1 MRLLNADRRPPK
13 RVVALAAAVASGAV
27 LVAASAQ
34 ADFTLTSCG
43 GSNIAGTGSSLQ
55 NVAQKNLWS
64 GTAAN
69 EFNSADGCPGKVEVK
84 SGRIVIKEE
93 IFFATNKDVIQ
104 KKSFGVLEA
113 VAHAMKTLTQ
123 IKKVAIEG
131 HTDNKGKR
139 DKNVDLSARR
149 ARSVQAWLVAHGVA
163 PERLESKGFGP
174 DRPIAD
180 NKTPA
185 GRAQNRRVDFLI
197 IDPPQ
202 PPEAKADAKA
212 TKAAKADTA
221 KGGSA
226 TGATV
231 TRKKVTSKR
240 VTPKGGAPK
249 STSGNPA
256 KRNAEE
262 GFASKR
268 VTAPIDHKYD
278 MPSPWWV
285 PTIMWVL
292 LAAGV
297 ILIMLNYMGTFGD
310 PSNLRLVLG
319 LGLILGGI
327 VTATQYR

>member
-1 MRLLNADRRPPK
+1 MAD
-13 RVVALAAAVASGAV
+13 
-27 LVAASAQ
+27 
-34 ADFTLTSCG
+34 
-43 GSNIAGTGSSLQ
+43 
-55 NVAQKNLWS
+55 
-64 GTAAN
+64 
-69 EFNSADGCPGKVEVK
+69 
-84 SGRIVIKEE
+84 
-93 IFFATNKDVIQ
+93 DV
-104 KKSFGVLEA
+104 
-113 VAHAMKTLTQ
+113 
-123 IKKVAIEG
+123 
-131 HTDNKGKR
+131 TDNPAT
-139 DKNVDLSARR
+139 DDEETPVVDETVEEA
-149 ARSVQAWLVAHGVA
+149 ADDAATEHEAPVA
-163 PERLESKGFGP
+163 E
-174 DRPIAD
+174 
-180 NKTPA
+180 PA
-185 GRAQNRRVDFLI
+185 A
-197 IDPPQ
+197 
-202 PPEAKADAKA
+202 EAKADAKA